1 MPETRNGALSWLAGA
16 LMLATVP
23 LSVVAVMLVA
33 GGSGGDDY
41 GPGPFEAFVE
51 AGSFSYALIGI
62 SLLASAT
69 AMVFIALS
77 GTRPTLQPLALASF
91 VPTSVI
97 ALLGLKLNHAAVVE
111 AVAHASGADQATII
125 AGSLGENLNL
135 SLIAALVCV
144 VGFGLLSFASLLTL
158 GKEPRAPRFFT
169 ALTAGALSLASFAL
183 AFHTSAIIGTFRAV
197 AHAAPGDRGTIL
209 GMSFMEVEP
218 RRFAALGLLGLAVV
232 LGVVGGAV
240 VSRSLRPAG
249 IALIGASLL
258 AAGALFSADHAGR
271 AVLSSAEEMEPWL
284 ADDLELVGAPGDAWN
299 AVSLEASSKP
309 EELDELIDENSR
321 ASRTTEQHRL
331 SVYAAKDLSAPL
343 LRHAMVRALANGAH
357 LELVGRAKPEPVVSP
372 EWSRVFVERLSAR
385 SAAARVELRG
395 EDACEVCSGTAK
407 LTGSSLEVTL
417 KDAPATKWDPGQDPH
432 FNMADADEW
441 KPTQLDFTWSG
452 SLQELLTASSIAFTH
467 GAVLNVVAR

>member
-1 MPETRNGALSWLAGA
+1 
-16 LMLATVP
+16 MLATVP

-33 GGSGGDDY
+33 GGSGADDY

-51 AGSFSYALIGI
+51 AGAFSYALIGL
-62 SLLASAT
+62 SVVASAM

-111 AVAHASGADQATII
+111 AVAHASPADQATII

-135 SLIAALVCV
+135 SLIAAIVCV

-169 ALTAGALSLASFAL
+169 ALTAGALSLASFAF

-197 AHAAPGDRGTIL
+197 AHASPGDRGTIL
-209 GMSFMEVEP
+209 GLSFMEVEP
-218 RRFAALGLLGLAVV
+218 RRFAALGLLGLAVL
-232 LGVVGGAV
+232 LGAVGGAV
-240 VSRSLRPAG
+240 VLRSLKPAG
-249 IALIGASLL
+249 VALIGATVL

-271 AVLSSAEEMEPWL
+271 AVLSSAAEMKPWL
-284 ADDLELVGAPGDAWN
+284 EDDLEIVGAPGDAWN
-299 AVSLEASSKP
+299 AVPIEVLSNP
-309 EELDELIDENSR
+309 EEVDEQLDQNCRSSR
-321 ASRTTEQHRL
+321 NPEKRRL
-331 SVYAAKDLSAPL
+331 SLHAVKPLSEPL
-343 LRHAMVRALANGAH
+343 LRHAMVRALANDAH

-372 EWSRVFVERLSAR
+372 EWSRVFVERLSQR
-385 SAAARVELRG
+385 SAAARVELRS
-395 EDACEVCSGTAK
+395 DDVCEVCSGAAK
-407 LTGSSLEVTL
+407 LTGASLEVTL
-417 KDAPATKWDPGQDPH
+417 KDAAPTKWDVGQDPH
-432 FNMADADEW
+432 FNMGDADEW

-452 SLQELLTASSIAFTH
+452 SVQELITASSIAFTH